1 MQDVAQHMSATWEK
15 SDRKESYYSKK
26 QQERDTSF
34 IHQSGKA
41 PLSKVSFNIK
51 FLSGKNL
58 IVCQFRHTRQCN
70 PRSNLSYFVRF
81 DKKNPKNSHLDLSC
95 LINVEHFC
103 FFFVMQSKNALFLLH
118 MLALIYVTRRILQQM
133 LSSYIPCRLCCTRS
147 MIFYRL
153 CPVSCLWKCIEKYN
167 MIG

>member
-15 SDRKESYYSKK
+15 SDQKESYYSKK

-70 PRSNLSYFVRF
+70 PCSNLSKFYQIWQ
-81 DKKNPKNSHLDLSC
+81 KNPKNSHLDLSY